1 MAGPRHFIDYFT
13 LLPPPDAKKKDTF
26 ILGFVVF
33 ALTLRNDTCTNVE
46 KVHYSLQE
54 RVVLLQAMLSICVSN
69 RVQHSLEHSP
79 YHATLYI
86 YMFKKIYCSY
96 YYIVRGTDLQDGS
109 GMNNEAC

>member
-69 RVQHSLEHSP
+69 RVQHSLKHSP

-86 YMFKKIYCSY
+86 YICFFLKN
-96 YYIVRGTDLQDGS
+96 IVHIIILL
-109 GMNNEAC
+109 EAQICKMGVG